1 MKITI
6 NNKYILS
13 TFFALFVLV
22 CAYLVICKPT
32 QVKADKYEE
41 QIRALEEQNSVY
53 QQRLT
58 QLSNES
64 ATLARAVAEYQAKVG
79 ILQNQINIS
88 QNKFD
93 KLNAQIEET
102 TKKIKESSDSLGQTL
117 ADLYID
123 DQFSTVEILASSS
136 NISDYLDKQEY
147 RSSIRDNLVQ
157 TIQQIKNLKTQLEK
171 DKKDVELVLKDL
183 NVQKSEL
190 VAKQTE
196 QQNMLNATRSQE
208 SQYQSYLQNN
218 KAEIQKIRDEQVA
231 FYASLTSANSIVLK
245 AGDPSKGGYPSK
257 WANSCLD
264 CLVDSWGMYNRE
276 CVSYTAWKVHQ
287 NYGYMPYWGG
297 IGNAWQWAFSGW
309 ASTDWSNY
317 GAQVSS
323 SYPNKKW
330 HTSNAESWG
339 IPWGTRPK
347 VGSVAVYNGKW
358 GHVAWVESVS
368 GDKVTVSQYN
378 YGVSGAYS
386 EMTVN
391 SSFFERYIYFGE
403 WR

>member
-1 MKITI
+1 MKTFYK
-6 NNKYILS
+6 NNIFRTVFLS
-13 TFFALFVLV
+13 ISLLF
-22 CAYLVICKPT
+22 CSCIIFYNSQPT
-32 QVKADKYEE
+32 SADKYEE

-53 QQRLT
+53 QQRLN
-58 QLSNES
+58 QLSTES
-64 ATLARAVAEYQAKVG
+64 ATLARAVAEYQTKVG

-88 QNKFD
+88 QNKYD

-102 TKKIKESSDSLGQTL
+102 TKKIKESSDNLGQTL

-123 DQFSTVEILASSS
+123 DLLSTVEILASSK

-147 RSSIRDNLVQ
+147 RSSIRDNLVE
-157 TIQQIKNLKTQLEK
+157 TIQQIKNLKIQLEK

-183 NVQKSEL
+183 NVQKNEL
-190 VAKQTE
+190 VNKQNE
-196 QQNMLNATRSQE
+196 QQNMLNATRGQE
-208 SQYQSYLQNN
+208 SQYQTYLQNN

-231 FYASLTSANSIVLK
+231 FYASLTSANSVVLK
-245 AGDPSKGGYPSK
+245 AGDPSKGGYPAK

-276 CVSYTAWKVHQ
+276 CVSYTAWKVYQ
-287 NYGYMPYWGG
+287 KYGNMPYWGG

-309 ASTDWSNY
+309 ASTDYQNY

-330 HTSNAESWG
+330 HTSNAEAWG
-339 IPWGTRPK
+339 IPWGNRPK
-347 VGSVAVYNGKW
+347 IGSVAVYNGKW
-358 GHVAWVESVS
+358 GHVAWVESIS

-403 WR
+403 W